1 METVQLMGTTIPSP
15 TGTGTATTVDGSH
28 YVMLHNSGT
37 TLRETVVQSAQNG
50 TSLANIYTSGGD
62 RMIIK
67 KDADHVIFS
76 AHAEVNLTP
85 VTPNVL

>member
-37 TLRETVVQSAQNG
+37 TLRETVVQLHKVELPYQMY
-50 TSLANIYTSGGD
+50 IHRVERD
-62 RMIIK
+62 
-67 KDADHVIFS
+67 
-76 AHAEVNLTP
+76 
-85 VTPNVL
+85 

>member
-15 TGTGTATTVDGSH
+15 TGTGTATVDGSH

-76 AHAEVNLTP
+76 AHAEVKLTP
-85 VTPNVL
+85 VNPNVL